1 VVPTPGGEAAVDGEV
16 SPTQERATQSAVEP
30 IRGYARSGK
39 LHIAYQVLGAGPPD
53 MVHLLPFGTPV
64 EVGWERPQIAR
75 WWTHMGSFSR
85 SIIFDQRGVGSSDRS
100 DAPVTV
106 EDQVADLHAVIEA
119 IGAEQIVLAAYSQA
133 SPVGIVYAER
143 HPDRVS
149 RLILYAATARVMR
162 APDYPEGRTVAEARE
177 WVTRL
182 AEGWGNGGTLDQGS
196 PTVANDPAVR
206 EWVARAERTIGS
218 PRVAVQM
225 AAALGAVDVREQA
238 RALRVPTLVM
248 HRSGDPAIPV
258 AQGRWL
264 AENIPHARWVELDG
278 VDHAAYF
285 GDMSGPLEEI
295 EEWVTGTRP
304 AHRAERL
311 LTTLLFTDIAG
322 STERAATLGDSDW
335 RNLLERHH
343 AELRRELRHQGGIEL
358 NSVGDGFLA
367 QFTTATSAVA
377 AALAIRR
384 SVALLGLQV
393 RAGIHTTECERMG
406 SNVGGLGV
414 HIAARISALAQGGQI
429 LVSRTVADVLLGSG
443 TPLIEGDEHILK
455 GVPGLWRVFEV
466 DERRRVP
473 RAMPDA
479 GSPAAG

>member
-1 VVPTPGGEAAVDGEV
+1 VIGDPTVARDT
-16 SPTQERATQSAVEP
+16 STQSAVEP
-30 IRGYARSGK
+30 VRGYARSGPV
-39 LHIAYQVLGAGPPD
+39 HIAYQVLGTGPPD

-64 EVGWERPQIAR
+64 EIGWELPQIAR
-75 WWTHMGSFSR
+75 WWTHIGSFSR

-100 DAPVTV
+100 DVPVTV

-133 SPVGIVYAER
+133 SPAGIVYAARYPE
-143 HPDRVS
+143 RVS
-149 RLILYAATARVMR
+149 RLVLYAATARVMH
-162 APDYPEGRTVAEARE
+162 APDYPAGRTLPEARE
-177 WVTRL
+177 WVSRL
-182 AEGWGNGGTLDQGS
+182 AAGWGNGGTLDQNQPS
-196 PTVANDPAVR
+196 VASDPAVR

-225 AAALGAVDVREQA
+225 AAALGNTDVREEA
-238 RALRVPTLVM
+238 RKLRVPTLVM
-248 HRSGDPAIPV
+248 HRTDDPAIPV

-264 AENIPHARWVELDG
+264 AENIPGARWVELDG

-285 GDMSGPLEEI
+285 GDMSEPIEEI
-295 EEWVTGTRP
+295 EEWVTGRRP

-322 STERAATLGDSDW
+322 STERVANLGDSGW

-343 AELRRELRHQGGIEL
+343 AVVRQGLLHHGGMEL
-358 NSVGDGFLA
+358 NTVGDGFLA
-367 QFTTATSAVA
+367 RFDTATGAVA

-384 SVALLGLQV
+384 SVARLGLEL

-406 SNVGGLGV
+406 PNVGGLGV
-414 HIAARISALAQGGQI
+414 HIAARIGALAGPGEL

-443 TPLIEGDEHILK
+443 TLLTERAEHELK
-455 GVPGLWRVFEV
+455 GVPGRWRVFSVE
-466 DERRRVP
+466 ERRRAP
-473 RAMPDA
+473 RP
-479 GSPAAG
+479 PEE